1 MMLPLII
8 LAIED
13 ESDREFMA
21 RLFQENQRMMFQ
33 RTMDVLNNVQDAEDA
48 MQTSLEKLIDK
59 IEKLRSLEDNRRRT
73 NYIAAT
79 CRNTALSH
87 LRKLKHYNLFE
98 FDEETVCIDDEEHLV
113 ESQLVREEICRRF
126 GEVWPQLSERNRI
139 LLESK
144 YILGK
149 SDRELAE
156 DFGMKPDSVRMALY
170 RARNEAK
177 KLLVKEMPE
186 LTPQLK

>member
-1 MMLPLII
+1 MLPLII

-21 RLFQENQRMMFQ
+21 GLFQENQRMMFQ
-33 RTMDVLNNVQDAEDA
+33 RTMDILHNVQDAEDA
-48 MQTSLEKLIDK
+48 MQTALERL
-59 IEKLRSLEDNRRRT
+59 IEKIPTLRSIEEKRRRT

-87 LRKLKHYNLFE
+87 LRKVNHYDLFA
-98 FDEETVCIDDEEHLV
+98 FDEESVCMEDEDHAI
-113 ESQLVREEICRRF
+113 ESQLVRKEICSRF

-156 DFGMKPDSVRMALY
+156 DFGMKPDSVRMALV

-177 KLLVKEMPE
+177 KLLIKEMPD